1 MKPGGGCQFT
11 FTCDGSLARR
21 PLEGGWSRAR
31 RIAAE
36 ALAGKVYRPVGHAT
50 HYHTLSIYPHWAP
63 GLARA
68 AVIGSHIFYPFAG
81 SARAPAAFPPAHS
94 RPAPPRA
101 PPPPPPPRPPPPTP
115 APHPPPPPPPP
126 PPHP

>member
-21 PLEGGWSRAR
+21 PLAGGWSRAR

-50 HYHTLSIYPHWAP
+50 HSHTLSIYPPWAP
-63 GLARA
+63 GPARA
-68 AVIGSHIFYPFAG
+68 AVRSEERRVGKECV
-81 SARAPAAFPPAHS
+81 SACRS
-94 RPAPPRA
+94 RGLPYH
-101 PPPPPPPRPPPPTP
+101 TKNTN
-115 APHPPPPPPPP
+115 
-126 PPHP
+126 